1 MKTETETN
9 ENESNKVNNINN
21 GDQYVTVIS
30 VSSYGEIQR
39 PAKSLIDNPLYQTS
53 AQSSSIDQ
61 MLNASQSNHQNC
73 SSITSSEA
81 TNFDQQN
88 SSTEVLIQNQGLP

>member
-1 MKTETETN
+1 M
-9 ENESNKVNNINN
+9 
-21 GDQYVTVIS
+21 TVIS

-53 AQSSSIDQ
+53 VQSLSIDQ
-61 MLNASQSNHQNC
+61 MLNAGQSNHQNC
-73 SSITSSEA
+73 SSITSEA